1 MYFLVS
7 KTLVLILLVF
17 SGRYCE
23 LKNFLNTCRTVR
35 ENITF
40 SQAVSILTR

>member
-1 MYFLVS
+1 MYCLVS

-23 LKNFLNTCRTVR
+23 LKNFLNKTVR

-40 SQAVSILTR
+40 SEAVSILTR